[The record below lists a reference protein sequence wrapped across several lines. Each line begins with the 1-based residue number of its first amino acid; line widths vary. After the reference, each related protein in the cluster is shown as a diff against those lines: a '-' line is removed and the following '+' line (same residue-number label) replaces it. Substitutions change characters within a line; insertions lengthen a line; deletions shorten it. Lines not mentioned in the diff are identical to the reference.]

1 MTGAPERRALSSIK
15 MDFVRIDIWLAV
27 RKFAQGVS
35 TDMMADRRQML
46 TGALAVACSCA
57 SGAARAVEL
66 SGIRHDGKALVD
78 ADLPGWKLVYFGYTH
93 CPDVCPMGLQSMTLA
108 VDALGPL
115 GERMT
120 PVFVSVDP
128 ERDTPQVLAQYIT
141 YFHPRTV
148 GVSPP
153 PDQLAAL
160 AAAWRV
166 KYARV
171 EGKDGRDY
179 TVDHTSTIFLVDPSG
194 AILARLPHDLDG
206 RALADRIRSV
216 ILKR

>member
-1 MTGAPERRALSSIK
+1 MI
-15 MDFVRIDIWLAV
+15 V
-27 RKFAQGVS
+27 
-35 TDMMADRRQML
+35 DRRW
-46 TGALAVACSCA
+46 ALATCVSLAWLTQPAVVS
-57 SGAARAVEL
+57 AVEL
-66 SGIRHDGKALVD
+66 YGLRHDGKTIVD
-78 ADLPGWKLVYFGYTH
+78 ADTPGWKLVYFGYTH
-93 CPDVCPMGLQSMTLA
+93 CPDVCPMGLQSMTMA

-120 PVFVSVDP
+120 PVFVTVDP
-128 ERDTPQVLAQYIT
+128 ERDTPQVLAQYVT
-141 YFHPRTV
+141 YFHPRMV
-148 GVSPP
+148 AIAPA
-153 PDQLAAL
+153 PDQLSAL
-160 AAAWRV
+160 CAAWRV

-206 RALADRIRSV
+206 PALANRIRSV